1 MSRTMALQRTAHR
14 SLLLKQST
22 RLSSIR
28 PSLATLRYYA
38 QDTQATAADGASDK
52 TPQNAEPK
60 ILNRNPPAGEEQ
72 PKEVA
77 EHNENIEQRAEKPA
91 GQAKNEDAKDD
102 KVSKGFWSGE

>member
-1 MSRTMALQRTAHR
+1 MALQRTAYR
-14 SLLLKQST
+14 ALLLKRSPQVSNIHPT
-22 RLSSIR
+22 IIAS
-28 PSLATLRYYA
+28 RYYA
-38 QDTQATAADGASDK
+38 SDTQATAADGASEK

-60 ILNRNPPAGEEQ
+60 ILNRNPPAGEEE

-77 EHNENIEQRAEKPA
+77 QHNKNIEQRAEKPA